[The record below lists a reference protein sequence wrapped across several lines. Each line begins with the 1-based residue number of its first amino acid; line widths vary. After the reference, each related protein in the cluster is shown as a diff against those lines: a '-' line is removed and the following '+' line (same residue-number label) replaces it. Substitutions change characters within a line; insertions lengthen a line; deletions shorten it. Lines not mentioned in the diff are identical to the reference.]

1 MQMKAKKLLLGY
13 CSTVD
18 RIVILVWNIAAIL
31 LGGLMA
37 ALAVQIFR
45 RSLFNAPI
53 FGIEEGVTAAVVWFA
68 ALGTVV
74 VTRQNGHAQVEFF
87 LRFLPKP
94 LKKPVN
100 ALSYILGALLSVLM
114 AEGGIRLYKVQVK
127 AVPQGGL
134 PFGRVYYYALP
145 MIVMGVMLVM
155 VCLSQIIRIFLQDEG
170 AREGGDI
177 L

>member
-1 MQMKAKKLLLGY
+1 MRVKKILMGY
-13 CSTVD
+13 CKAVD
-18 RIVILVWNIAAIL
+18 RIVILAWNIAAVL
-31 LGGLMA
+31 LGVLMA

-68 ALGTVV
+68 ALGAVV

-87 LRFLPKP
+87 LRFVPKA
-94 LKKPVN
+94 LKKVVN
-100 ALSYILGALLSVLM
+100 AFSYLLGALISILM
-114 AEGGIRLYKVQVK
+114 TEGGVRLYKVQIK

-145 MIVMGVMLVM
+145 MIVMGVLLVL
-155 VCLSQIIRIFLQDEG
+155 VCLGQIIRIFIQNEG
-170 AREGGDI
+170 TREGGDI

>member
-1 MQMKAKKLLLGY
+1 MRGRKILLAYCKAVDQIVIMAWNMAAVLLG
-13 CSTVD
+13 V
-18 RIVILVWNIAAIL
+18 
-31 LGGLMA
+31 LMA

-68 ALGTVV
+68 ALGAVV
-74 VTRQNGHAQVEFF
+74 VTKQNGHAQVEFF
-87 LRFLPKP
+87 LRFVPKS
-94 LKKPVN
+94 LKKLVN
-100 ALSYILGALLSVLM
+100 AFSYFLGAVVSILM
-114 AEGGIRLYKVQVK
+114 AEGGVRLYKVQIK

-145 MIVMGVMLVM
+145 MIVMGVLLVL
-155 VCLSQIIRIFLQDEG
+155 VCVSQIIRIFIQNQG
-170 AREGGDI
+170 AGEGGDI